1 MFIGD
6 DKLDPATRLWTSF
19 TKWRWRRSH
28 HVAPRAM
35 PVFIVGLQRS
45 GTNMLVRAFETLP
58 EFEVHN
64 EDDPEAFDRF
74 RLRDDETVRALVERS
89 GHPYVLFKPLCDSH
103 RVTDLLDGLRTPTHG
118 RAVWIYRSVEGRARS
133 AVATFGDANVRVLR
147 AIAEGR
153 GAHRWQAQ
161 GLSERSMN
169 LIRGQDY
176 DRMSPEAAAVL
187 FWCVRNSLYFEH
199 GLHERNDVTLV
210 SYDAFLHD
218 PDATIR
224 SMCAFLEFPY
234 TPSLV
239 AHIEPRPA
247 RTGEPIQ
254 LAPDIA
260 RLSEELTA
268 RLDEAARQKA
278 ETHHD

>member
-6 DKLDPATRLWTSF
+6 DKLHPATRLRTSF
-19 TKWRWRRSH
+19 AKWRWRRSH

-35 PVFIVGLQRS
+35 PVFIVGVQRS

-58 EFEVHN
+58 QFEVHN
-64 EDDPEAFDRF
+64 EDDPQAFDRF
-74 RLRDDETVRALVERS
+74 RLRDDEVIRGLVERS

-103 RVTDLLDGLRTPTHG
+103 RVTDLLDGVRTPTHG

-133 AVATFGDANVRVLR
+133 AVATFGDSNVRVLR

-169 LIRGQDY
+169 LIRRQDY
-176 DRMSPEAAAVL
+176 DRISPEAAAAL
-187 FWCVRNSLYFEH
+187 FWCVRNSLYFDH
-199 GLHERNDVTLV
+199 GLHERDDVTLV
-210 SYDAFLHD
+210 SYDAFVRD
-218 PDATIR
+218 PETTIR
-224 SMCAFLEFPY
+224 SLCAFLEFPY
-234 TPSLV
+234 DESLI

-247 RTGEPIQ
+247 RAGQPLQ
-254 LAPDIA
+254 LAPDVA
-260 RLSEELTA
+260 QLANELTA

-278 ETHHD
+278 KKHRL